1 MRILVTGATG
11 LVAGRLCRLIRESAE
26 HTLITHS
33 RSPGADVVCE
43 LVDSY
48 ECAMVF
54 EKHKPDLVINPAGM
68 TDVDTCER
76 EPRLADAANT
86 VVVRNLALAAQNYGA
101 RLLQVSTDYVFN
113 GETGPYEED
122 APPTPRGV
130 YAHTKY
136 EGEIEALARGFAVAR
151 TAVVYGWPPA
161 GGRLNFGAWLVTKL
175 SSGERVRLFSD
186 QLISPTW
193 AESAA
198 RMLLEVGTRHAGEKH
213 IWHLSGADVVD
224 RVGFGRKLCEVFGL
238 DASLIDAV
246 PMAEVALPTPRP
258 KRAGLVI
265 GRAAR
270 LQHAPLKL
278 DEALKAFHREWADA
292 RTQTSL

>member
-11 LVAGRLCRLIRESAE
+11 LVASRLCRLLRASSE

-33 RSPGADVVCE
+33 RQPGADVVCE

-54 EKHKPDLVINPAGM
+54 EKLRPDLVINPAGM
-68 TDVDTCER
+68 TDVDACER
-76 EPRLADAANT
+76 APRLAEAANV

-101 RLLQVSTDYVFN
+101 RLLHVSTDYVFD
-113 GETGPYEED
+113 GEAGPYSED
-122 APPTPRGV
+122 ARPTPRGV
-130 YAHTKY
+130 YARTKY
-136 EGEIEALARGFAVAR
+136 EGELEALARGFPVAR
-151 TAVVYGWPPA
+151 TAVVYGWPPE

-175 SSGERVRLFSD
+175 RAGERVRLFSD

-198 RMLLEVGTRHAGEKH
+198 QMLIEVGTKHATQKAV
-213 IWHLSGADVVD
+213 WHLSGAEVLD
-224 RVGFGRKLCEVFGL
+224 RVSFGRKLCDVFGL

-246 PMAEVALPTPRP
+246 PMAEVAMPTPRP
-258 KRAGLVI
+258 KRAGLII
-265 GRAAR
+265 GRANALEHR
-270 LQHAPLKL
+270 PLGL
-278 DEALKAFHREWADA
+278 DAALRAFHSEWSADA
-292 RTQTSL
+292 AR